1 MSFSFLKRL
10 FGAEAQEGGQLPPI
24 VEDVPPVPADDTPD
38 TPPAKAV
45 NFEALQKFVRYLVCN
60 LVDHPEEVSLSTAEK
75 GDLTIIQIHCVKK
88 DIGKIIGKSGKTIS
102 ALRTLVLNAASHARQ
117 RVTVD
122 VMDE

>member
-10 FGAEAQEGGQLPPI
+10 FGAEAQEGGSLPPI
-24 VEDVPPVPADDTPD
+24 VEDAPSVPSDDADA
-38 TPPAKAV
+38 PPAKPA
-45 NFEALQKFVRYLVCN
+45 NFEALQKFVQYMVCS
-60 LVDHPEEVSLSTAEK
+60 LVDHPEEVTLTTAEK

-88 DIGKIIGKSGKTIS
+88 DIGKVIGKSGKTIS
-102 ALRTLVLNAASHARQ
+102 ALRTLVVSAAGHARQ